1 MAKSD
6 ESDAPAED
14 QLAVLQEMRDVQRE
28 MLATQRMYLWIL
40 LPIFALLTILVILAL
55 TGFLGG

>member
-1 MAKSD
+1 MAKEENSVAPSD
-6 ESDAPAED
+6 EQLVLLEEIRDLNRE
-14 QLAVLQEMRDVQRE
+14 QLA
-28 MLATQRMYLWIL
+28 AQRMYLWIL